1 MKFQIMTIYQYKD
14 HDYIKVNDRRAK
26 IWRYM
31 DLWKFHAMLKSK
43 SLYFC
48 RADKLGDKF
57 EGSLPKKNI
66 ERENDNLRRGNA
78 EDRSQ
83 LIDSGRIEDLPRKL
97 RIDAS
102 LRNQCHRKFVFVNC
116 WCKGED
122 ESAAMWDLYIRAKQG
137 IAITSTIQK
146 LIDNFN
152 LTAQKTETDRTKQEV
167 KNVYIGEVKYIN
179 FAKEEIPTS
188 CLSQIHRFAYKM
200 KSFGYE
206 NEVRLLFGPEHS
218 YDVSQSESPNFGIE
232 LQVLDINNLIDEIYI
247 HPEAPKDY
255 EEIVQ
260 CMIDKH
266 GIYKQVQRTD
276 LSKEPLF

>member
-1 MKFQIMTIYQYKD
+1 
-14 HDYIKVNDRRAK
+14 
-26 IWRYM
+26 M
-31 DLWKFHAMLKSK
+31 DLWKFHAMLKSR
-43 SLYFC
+43 SLYFS

-66 ERENDNLRRGNA
+66 ERENDNLQRGNA
-78 EDRSQ
+78 EDGGE
-83 LIDSGRIEDLPRKL
+83 LIDPGDIEDLPRKL

-122 ESAAMWDLYIRAKQG
+122 ESAAMWDLYIQTKQG
-137 IAITSTIQK
+137 VAITSTIGK

-152 LTAQKTETDRTKQEV
+152 HTESKKEPDNTEQKAEDI
-167 KNVYIGEVKYIN
+167 YIGEVKYIN
-179 FAKEEIPTS
+179 FTEEEIPTS
-188 CLSQIHRFAYKM
+188 FLSQIHRFVYKM
-200 KSFGYE
+200 ASFDYE
-206 NEVRLLFGPEHS
+206 NEVRILFGPEHS
-218 YDVSQSESPNFGIE
+218 YDVPQGESSYLGME
-232 LQVLDINNLIDEIYI
+232 VQVLDINKLIDEVYI

-260 CMIDKH
+260 CLIDKY
-266 GIYKQVQRTD
+266 GIQKQVQRTD